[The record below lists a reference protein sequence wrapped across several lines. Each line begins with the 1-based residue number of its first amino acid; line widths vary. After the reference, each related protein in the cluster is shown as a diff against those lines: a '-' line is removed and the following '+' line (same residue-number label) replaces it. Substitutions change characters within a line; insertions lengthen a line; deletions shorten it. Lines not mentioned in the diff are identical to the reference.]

1 MSVFSRN
8 KTSLVQLRNFHIER
22 KELNLYAL
30 TKGMN
35 TAGTSEETKARRREL
50 QAKRE
55 YEQATRETW
64 E

>member
-22 KELNLYAL
+22 KELNLATL
-30 TKGMN
+30 TKGMG

-55 YEQATRETW
+55 YEQATKETW